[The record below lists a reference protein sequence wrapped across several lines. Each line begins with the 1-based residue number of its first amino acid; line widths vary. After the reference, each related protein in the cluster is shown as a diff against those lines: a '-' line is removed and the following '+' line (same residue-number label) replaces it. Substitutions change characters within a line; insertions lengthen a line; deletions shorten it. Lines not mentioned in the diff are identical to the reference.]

1 MNKATTTHCIVFI
14 PNETFGHS
22 LISLTC
28 CAGYHQPL
36 YANAPPKPRRLNNET
51 SSPERSPDRAQE
63 EYAERAYNYAAQHSH
78 LTRPPLMLPASTSS
92 QPQERRTPDT
102 YGRSNSTTPQTGKVI
117 SSKPRPLDY
126 EDVYQTNAMYSN
138 QQVQY
143 RKNRRNEMTTHSMP
157 SDTRKRFPPR
167 PHSADFL
174 EYDARRAYQ
183 SPTPLSSDSGNQMYY
198 NQRNPQ
204 PRRPKSSLDIVHGEV
219 GLDGTHWSE
228 ESYARKMRQ
237 SASYV
242 SPHVQNM
249 SNSSRA
255 TTPSVRQVPH
265 MSPAFYNGP
274 VNGELAR

>member
-1 MNKATTTHCIVFI
+1 MYTY
-14 PNETFGHS
+14 
-22 LISLTC
+22 

-36 YANAPPKPRRLNNET
+36 YANAPPKPRRLNNDT
-51 SSPERSPDRAQE
+51 SSPERSPDRAADDSRLSTQ
-63 EYAERAYNYAAQHSH
+63 ERAYNYAAQHSH
-78 LTRPPLMLPASTSS
+78 LMRPPLMLPASS

-117 SSKPRPLDY
+117 SSKPRTLDY
-126 EDVYQTNAMYSN
+126 EDVYQTNPDLVNTMYSN
-138 QQVQY
+138 QHVQY
-143 RKNRRNEMTTHSMP
+143 RHNRRNEVMTHSMP

-198 NQRNPQ
+198 NQRTCEV
-204 PRRPKSSLDIVHGEV
+204 RRPKSSLDIVH

-242 SPHVQNM
+242 Q
-249 SNSSRA
+249 NSSRA
-255 TTPSVRQVPH
+255 TTPSVRQG
-265 MSPAFYNGP
+265 S
-274 VNGELAR
+274 ELARYKS